1 MCELDN
7 TLRLLYQIFTQMVT
21 YEFEVPIKYNHWHDR
36 PSAAAARQETASLGR
51 KPLNVFHCIE
61 FFAYY

>member
-7 TLRLLYQIFTQMVT
+7 TLHLLYQIFTQMVT

-36 PSAAAARQETASLGR
+36 PSAAAARQEAASLG
-51 KPLNVFHCIE
+51 
-61 FFAYY
+61 